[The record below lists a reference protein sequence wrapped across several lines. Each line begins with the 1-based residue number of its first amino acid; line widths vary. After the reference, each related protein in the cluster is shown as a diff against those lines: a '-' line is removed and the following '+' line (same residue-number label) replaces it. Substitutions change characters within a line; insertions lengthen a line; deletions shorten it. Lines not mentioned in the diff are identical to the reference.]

1 LRATV
6 KSAVKYAKTN
16 GHMKL
21 RMISG
26 DHIETARVTALKAGI
41 LEEADD
47 QDRQEYAVMHAD
59 TFEQKVGLN
68 EDDKIADMQMFRTIM
83 NDLRVLA
90 RAKPIHKF
98 MIVEGLKQMGRNV
111 VVTGDGIND
120 VKAILAADV
129 GLAMGSGC
137 SAVKETSDVI
147 LTNDDFEATIKSIM
161 WGRNIYNNVARFLQF

>member
-1 LRATV
+1 
-6 KSAVKYAKTN
+6 
-16 GHMKL
+16 
-21 RMISG
+21 
-26 DHIETARVTALKAGI
+26 
-41 LEEADD
+41 
-47 QDRQEYAVMHAD
+47 
-59 TFEQKVGLN
+59 
-68 EDDKIADMQMFRTIM
+68 M